1 MIFLFLLG
9 LFGLSIWMMYI
20 FMDTILLWKIQL
32 TKQIKEYFRQDFQCL
47 DCSLLTED
55 KIIHDSYIKERL
67 DFRERINRELMEELC
82 RHFEIEEEKSVL
94 LIRYRHDDKIY
105 RLYIDFNRL
114 KEGFTMIYPLKIDE
128 WKKSIEENQSRDLY
142 FFLKNECNQI
152 RSATINNENIRP
164 IIEECNGFIHDFGF
178 TIGHPIKIEYIMNE
192 VGVEIL
198 EECKIE
204 YDNFHFNDE
213 KMEIEEHVF
222 CSQNQED
229 YFCSEIMKTMNE
241 KNKSK

>member
-1 MIFLFLLG
+1 M
-9 LFGLSIWMMYI
+9 
-20 FMDTILLWKIQL
+20 K
-32 TKQIKEYFRQDFQCL
+32 
-47 DCSLLTED
+47 
-55 KIIHDSYIKERL
+55 
-67 DFRERINRELMEELC
+67 
-82 RHFEIEEEKSVL
+82 
-94 LIRYRHDDKIY
+94 
-105 RLYIDFNRL
+105 
-114 KEGFTMIYPLKIDE
+114 
-128 WKKSIEENQSRDLY
+128 
-142 FFLKNECNQI
+142 
-152 RSATINNENIRP
+152 
-164 IIEECNGFIHDFGF
+164 
-178 TIGHPIKIEYIMNE
+178 E